1 MRDGEFVLL
10 FRRMIAEEW
19 GKKCELSRLPVGRR
33 SRIGNKTA
41 SLSPLPV
48 VQRSKGWTHDGEFVS
63 LASGTTVYGWD
74 ARWRVCLP
82 CQWYNGLR
90 VGRKMASLSP
100 LPVGGWSKSLAQDRE
115 FVSLASGT
123 VV

>member
-48 VQRSKGWTHDGEFVS
+48 VQRSMGGTQDGEFVS
-63 LASGTTVYGWD
+63 LASGTTV
-74 ARWRVCLP
+74 
-82 CQWYNGLR
+82 
-90 VGRKMASLSP
+90 
-100 LPVGGWSKSLAQDRE
+100 
-115 FVSLASGT
+115 
-123 VV
+123 